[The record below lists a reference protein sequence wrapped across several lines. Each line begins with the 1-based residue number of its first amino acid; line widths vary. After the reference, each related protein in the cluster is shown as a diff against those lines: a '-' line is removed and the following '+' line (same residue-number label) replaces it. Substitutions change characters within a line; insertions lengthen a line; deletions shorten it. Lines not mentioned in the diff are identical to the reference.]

1 MFTAALFTKA
11 KTGKQPKCPL
21 PDEWIKKMWYTHTM
35 EYHSAITKDGITSF
49 AATRMDLDLE
59 ISILSEISQRHIYHI
74 ACMWNL
80 KKKRYR
86 VLGAGALG

>member
-1 MFTAALFTKA
+1 MLSFPTISVKVLKNTE
-11 KTGKQPKCPL
+11 G
-21 PDEWIKKMWYTHTM
+21 
-35 EYHSAITKDGITSF
+35 SF

-74 ACMWNL
+74 TCMWNL